1 MNVASDASAANGSTA
16 ATTVTQSSVSAVA
29 AAACRRLRPW
39 APGSRRVLRAAER
52 TLSAP
57 GPCSGGVQERVF
69 VGRGSLGKA
78 FGDMPGLARGFGR
91 VVGLARALVVAGSVG
106 EAERPFGRARGPSG
120 LVTADGC
127 RTRLAAG
134 MAAAGRTVV
143 PVDRSW

>member
-1 MNVASDASAANGSTA
+1 MNVASDVSAANGSTA
-16 ATTVTQSSVSAVA
+16 ATTVTQFSVSAVA
-29 AAACRRLRPW
+29 AAACRLLRPW

-52 TLSAP
+52 TLAAL

-78 FGDMPGLARGFGR
+78 FGDMPGLAR
-91 VVGLARALVVAGSVG
+91 ALVVAGSVG

-120 LVTADGC
+120 LVMADRC

-134 MAAAGRTVV
+134 MAAVGRMVV